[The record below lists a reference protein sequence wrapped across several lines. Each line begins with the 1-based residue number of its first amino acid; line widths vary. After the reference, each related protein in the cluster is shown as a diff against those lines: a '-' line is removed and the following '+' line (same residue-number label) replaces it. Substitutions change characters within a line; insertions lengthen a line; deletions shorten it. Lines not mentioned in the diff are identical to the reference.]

1 MSSIVSSTSHSASK
15 PILHFPSNVK
25 VSTALVSQTS
35 SQEYSTI
42 SESEAYEGKYKEHEA
57 TIVKREG
64 LDHKVIKASNSHDQP
79 VGIPI
84 DSPNANVRIQGS
96 KIEIKEKPS
105 IKREINLSEVIL
117 KIPDPTQFHKVKDK
131 KKSRPVKPNTVKP
144 VYNSEGKVVKSAVVS
159 NPCEHKKEPYLHG
172 GQTEKYQSETVRPQR
187 SRPERSAKKR
197 AKDSITEMSNE
208 DPLSLHE
215 RFASSPPPHMKS
227 SEIPSPTSKMSVAA
241 REYYQYEYSQRS
253 ISPTINHRIRS
264 PVRHGPA
271 SPEHYHYRAMMH
283 SPPLHGRPYSPPP
296 RYRRRSRSPPLHGL
310 PPSLGEIEDSK
321 HRRYSEPVSPHYSH
335 RDEHFRFSPRSKSP
349 YYFDYRN
356 EGGIYEEERERSFN
370 RSRLFALEEGLS
382 PPHRQEKYPY
392 LHNEPL
398 SPRKH
403 DIRSPIPS
411 HDSRFPYGHILDWES
426 PRYSKGEVKRDISP
440 HEVGRSVSSYQYQPL
455 SKMSPDRELKKIKHS
470 GIDREPLNKKKYSL
484 PDEKLHLTSKT
495 EKRSMITE
503 PPKLAAPNKKAIKRS
518 HDAGPPRLYSPP
530 KKAQQPL
537 SFYPIDSAKQ
547 STYKEHIKPKPVK
560 PAPVARP
567 VIEIPE
573 QPVRTP
579 TERKTPT
586 STKKKGIGSLL
597 EMKIQGL
604 KKQRMEQMHDVD
616 KDSINSPPRNVINE
630 LKDKASKCLSPPLS
644 DTAEIEKK
652 KEKRKGSILDG
663 IAKNL
668 GTSKQAEQR
677 KQNELGIKKNKALS
691 PPSIRTSPTIKTNR
705 ELSNTL
711 FKPLK
716 EGNTSKKL
724 ESVLQRLASPTQKTS
739 DNVSKMERKL
749 VKKVPSL
756 TSASKNNT
764 LGKISLLCN

>member
-1 MSSIVSSTSHSASK
+1 M
-15 PILHFPSNVK
+15 K
-25 VSTALVSQTS
+25 VSTASVSQAS
-35 SQEYSTI
+35 SHEYRTI
-42 SESEAYEGKYKEHEA
+42 SESEAHEGKYKEHEA

-64 LDHKVIKASNSHDQP
+64 LDHKVIKASSSHDQP

-131 KKSRPVKPNTVKP
+131 KKSRPVKPNTMKS
-144 VYNSEGKVVKSAVVS
+144 VYDSEGKVVKNAVV
-159 NPCEHKKEPYLHG
+159 NKPCEHKKESYLHG
-172 GQTEKYQSETVRPQR
+172 GQTEKYQSETIRPQR

-208 DPLSLHE
+208 DSLSLHE
-215 RFASSPPPHMKS
+215 RFANSPPPHLKPP
-227 SEIPSPTSKMSVAA
+227 EIPSPTSKISIAA
-241 REYYQYEYSQRS
+241 REYYRYEYSQRPV
-253 ISPTINHRIRS
+253 SPTNHRIRS
-264 PVRHGPA
+264 PVRHRPP

-296 RYRRRSRSPPLHGL
+296 RYRRRSRSPPLHAL

-321 HRRYSEPVSPHYSH
+321 HRRYSEPISPHYSH

-382 PPHRQEKYPY
+382 PPHRQEKYPH
-392 LHNEPL
+392 LHNEPV

-411 HDSRFPYGHILDWES
+411 HDSRFPYGHILDLES
-426 PRYSKGEVKRDISP
+426 PRYSKGEGKRDISP
-440 HEVGRSVSSYQYQPL
+440 HEVGRSISSYQYQPL
-455 SKMSPDRELKKIKHS
+455 SKMSPERELKKIKHS
-470 GIDREPLNKKKYSL
+470 GIDREPVNKKRYSL

-495 EKRSMITE
+495 EKGSMTTE
-503 PPKLAAPNKKAIKRS
+503 PPRLAAPNKKAIKRS

-530 KKAQQPL
+530 KKAQPL

-547 STYKEHIKPKPVK
+547 KQEHIKPKPVK

-586 STKKKGIGSLL
+586 SAKKKGIGSLL

-616 KDSINSPPRNVINE
+616 KDSINSPPKNVINE
-630 LKDKASKCLSPPLS
+630 LKDKASKSLSPLLS
-644 DTAEIEKK
+644 DTAAIEKK

-691 PPSIRTSPTIKTNR
+691 PPSIRASPTIKTNR
-705 ELSNTL
+705 ELSNTP

-716 EGNTSKKL
+716 EGNSSKKL
-724 ESVLQRLASPTQKTS
+724 ESVLQRLTSPTQKTS
-739 DNVSKMERKL
+739 DNVSKVERKS
-749 VKKVPSL
+749 VEKAPSL
-756 TSASKNNT
+756 TSASKSNT
-764 LGKISLLCN
+764 LGKVSLVYG